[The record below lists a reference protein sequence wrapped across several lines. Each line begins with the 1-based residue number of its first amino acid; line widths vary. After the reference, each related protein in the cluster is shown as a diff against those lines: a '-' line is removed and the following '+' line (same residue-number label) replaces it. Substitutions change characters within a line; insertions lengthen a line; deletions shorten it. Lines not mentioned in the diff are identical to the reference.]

1 MLFFNLLLLSK
12 AVILRRGMSILY
24 SHITMIIFK
33 FLLALFLILVLI
45 PIIMFIDFL
54 LFFESLDLCIQNIV
68 DMMPLHHDLRL
79 NDLHFNDLSFNDLCF
94 NDLLYIKILYSHV
107 FIINCL
113 NIIYTN
119 LFIGF
124 FFSSKVVAL
133 CIMV

>member
-1 MLFFNLLLLSK
+1 MFILNLLLLLLSK
-12 AVILRRGMSILY
+12 AVTLRPDMSILY
-24 SHITMIIFK
+24 SRKTMIIFK
-33 FLLALFLILVLI
+33 FLLALFIILVLI

-68 DMMPLHHDLRL
+68 DMMPLHHDLRF
-79 NDLHFNDLSFNDLCF
+79 NDLHFNDLSFNR
-94 NDLLYIKILYSHV
+94 LLYIKILYSHI
-107 FIINCL
+107 FIINFL

-119 LFIGF
+119 FFIGF